1 MKKTLI
7 LLSLFAFPLA
17 YSQEKKSDNEKLN
30 LDILGSIGFSNYRNY
45 PALNSL
51 NDYFKSI
58 GVNVDGSES
67 TAPYYGVNAGASAL
81 YSFYKT
87 SIGYPVVGAG
97 LNYVYATTDESKN
110 KYYTDGYTSNSK
122 TGNTSSLFIDL
133 YAGFNFTFIEQ
144 LKIFTLFN
152 YGYSIYDKASQ
163 TENFN
168 IYLNSGITV
177 KSSLNNSYTVKNHQ
191 KYGFTGICLYELTNE
206 IGIGAGLDINSH
218 SFSASGTSTY
228 ATGFT
233 QNINQNSTFT
243 EVSARFIM
251 SYSL

>member
-1 MKKTLI
+1 VFDFI
-7 LLSLFAFPLA
+7 
-17 YSQEKKSDNEKLN
+17 
-30 LDILGSIGFSNYRNY
+30 R
-45 PALNSL
+45 
-51 NDYFKSI
+51 
-58 GVNVDGSES
+58 
-67 TAPYYGVNAGASAL
+67 
-81 YSFYKT
+81 
-87 SIGYPVVGAG
+87 GY
-97 LNYVYATTDESKN
+97 
-110 KYYTDGYTSNSK
+110 
-122 TGNTSSLFIDL
+122 I
-133 YAGFNFTFIEQ
+133 I
-144 LKIFTLFN
+144 FN

-163 TENFN
+163 SENFN

-218 SFSASGTSTY
+218 SFSASGTSSY